1 MQLALASEPKTR
13 KEYLMKRIPKIRSLL
28 VVLTFVLA
36 IPLNVVAAPPVYPDV
51 IPLQNGFQPEGI
63 ALGAGHMFYT
73 GSLNG
78 GAVFRGDL
86 RSGEVEMLA
95 APGARMSTGMK
106 FDERSGLLFVSGGV
120 FGTAYVFDGDSGKLI
135 ATYQLTSN
143 TSFINDVILT
153 RDAAYFTDSFQEQ
166 FYKLPLGP
174 AGELPDF
181 ADVQTIPLGAGF
193 DFDPT
198 PGAFNAN
205 GIVASQDGSTLI
217 LINSSTGK
225 LYRVDP
231 TTGEAAAI
239 DLGGATLPAGD
250 GLVLRGH
257 TLYVVQNAFN
267 KVAVVDLDPGFA
279 SGVKTG
285 ELTSPYFRVPT
296 TAALFGD
303 ALYLVNARFDQVPAG
318 QPAPDDTF
326 EAVRLPIH

>member
-1 MQLALASEPKTR
+1 
-13 KEYLMKRIPKIRSLL
+13 MKRNDKPISLL
-28 VVLTFVLA
+28 IISMLVLVV
-36 IPLNVVAAPPVYPDV
+36 PLFPVAAKAAYPEV

-63 ALGAGHMFYT
+63 ALGTGHTFYT

-86 RSGEVEMLA
+86 RSGEIVMIA

-120 FGTAYVFDGDSGKLI
+120 FGAAYIFDGNSGELVT
-135 ATYQLTSN
+135 TYQLTPN
-143 TSFINDVILT
+143 ASFINDVILT
-153 RDAAYFTDSFQEQ
+153 RDAAYFTDSFQKQ

-174 AGELPDF
+174 AGELPDP
-181 ADVQTIPLGAGF
+181 ADVQTIPLGTGF
-193 DFDPT
+193 DFT

-217 LINSSTGK
+217 IVNTGAGK

-231 TTGEAAAI
+231 ATGEAAAI
-239 DLGGATLPAGD
+239 DLGGGLVFNGD
-250 GLVLRGH
+250 GLALRGQ
-257 TLYVVQNAFN
+257 TLYVVQNSDN
-267 KVAVVDLDPGFA
+267 KVAVVELDPGFA
-279 SGVKTG
+279 SGAITG
-285 ELTSPYFRVPT
+285 YLTSPHFRVPT

-303 ALYLVNARFDQVPAG
+303 ALYLVNARFDEIPAG
-318 QPAPDDTF
+318 QPAPTDTF

>member
-1 MQLALASEPKTR
+1 
-13 KEYLMKRIPKIRSLL
+13 MKRNEKPISLL
-28 VVLTFVLA
+28 IISMLVLVV
-36 IPLNVVAAPPVYPDV
+36 PLFSVAAKAAYPDV

-63 ALGAGHMFYT
+63 ALGTGHTFYT

-86 RSGEVEMLA
+86 RSGEVVMIA

-120 FGTAYVFDGDSGKLI
+120 FGAAYIFEGGSGALV
-135 ATYQLTSN
+135 ATYQLTPN
-143 TSFINDVILT
+143 ASFINDVILT
-153 RDAAYFTDSFQEQ
+153 RDAAYFTDSFQKQ

-174 AGELPDF
+174 AGALPDP

-193 DFDPT
+193 DFT

-205 GIVASQDGSTLI
+205 GIAASQDGSTLV
-217 LINSSTGK
+217 LINSGAGK

-231 TTGEAAAI
+231 ATGEASAI
-239 DLGGATLPAGD
+239 DLGGATLPSGD

-267 KVAVVDLDPGFA
+267 KVAVVELDPGFA

-285 ELTSPYFRVPT
+285 ELTSPHFRVPT

-303 ALYLVNARFDQVPAG
+303 ALYLVNARFDEIPAG